1 MQSSWL
7 HDASGNPEMT
17 APLRMISRTFL
28 GAIALLAGCADTSHA
43 ARRPLR
49 PRARSPRRRR
59 PPPSARASTAGM
71 SVRAC

>member
-43 ARRPLR
+43 ARP
-49 PRARSPRRRR
+49 PRRRR
-59 PPPSARASTAGM
+59 HALRRPVCRSGHADKQSKQ
-71 SVRAC
+71 